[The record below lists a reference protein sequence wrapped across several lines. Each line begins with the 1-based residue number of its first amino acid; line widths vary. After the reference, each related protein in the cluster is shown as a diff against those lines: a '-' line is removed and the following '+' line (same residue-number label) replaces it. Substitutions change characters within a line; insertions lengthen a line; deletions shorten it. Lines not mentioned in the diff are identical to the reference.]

1 MPDGNVLN
9 TKEKIVSLLRM
20 NGPSLPVHIAHGTGL
35 SILFA
40 SAFLSELLYE
50 GKIRI
55 SYLKVGNSPL
65 YFVQGQEYR
74 LERFAQYLKSR
85 EKDAFF
91 LIRERKF
98 LKDSEQEPAIRV
110 ALRELKDFAIPFKKD
125 EEIYWRYFNVPK
137 EELFTKE
144 IVNEKPKEEII
155 IKEIVKEIP
164 KEETMIIV
172 QEKKKGLDIF
182 DNSKKEIVE
191 KKKEIIE
198 KKKEKSEFV
207 MDILKFL
214 KNKKIEVIQE
224 IENKKKEFYGIA
236 KIKTDLGEIEVFVIA
251 KEKKKI
257 TEDDIILF
265 IQKGQAQKRIVLFV
279 SSGELDKKAIKVLED
294 YGNIIRIINYN
305 RKP

>member
-1 MPDGNVLN
+1 MPNGEVLH

-55 SYLKVGNSPL
+55 SHLKVGNSPL

-137 EELFTKE
+137 EELFIEET
-144 IVNEKPKEEII
+144 VREKPKEEII
-155 IKEIVKEIP
+155 PRQIIKEIP
-164 KEETMIIV
+164 KEETKIIF
-172 QEKKKGLDIF
+172 QEKKKDMDIF
-182 DNSKKEIVE
+182 EKEKPIKKMERGKVVKKTVKKKHDEKFFERIKEFLSKKNIDIIDIHDLT
-191 KKKEIIE
+191 KEELILRV
-198 KKKEKSEFV
+198 KENQKERLL
-207 MDILKFL
+207 IAY
-214 KNKKIEVIQE
+214 NKKRLTEADLLKAY
-224 IENKKKEFYGIA
+224 KKAGEM
-236 KIKTDLGEIEVFVIA
+236 DLPY
-251 KEKKKI
+251 
-257 TEDDIILF
+257 IIL
-265 IQKGQAQKRIVLFV
+265 
-279 SSGELDKKAIKVLED
+279 SSGELPKKLKDLISAIKE
-294 YGNIIRIINYN
+294 ISRIEKIE
-305 RKP
+305 

>member
-91 LIRERKF
+91 LIRDRKF

-110 ALRELKDFAIPFKKD
+110 ALREIKDFAIPFKKD

-144 IVNEKPKEEII
+144 IINEEPKEEII

-182 DNSKKEIVE
+182 EKQTKKIQKKRVIKKNV
-191 KKKEIIE
+191 KKKHDEKFFEKIKEFLLRKNIDIIDIHDLTKDE
-198 KKKEKSEFV
+198 L
-207 MDILKFL
+207 ILKVKENQKERL
-214 KNKKIEVIQE
+214 LVAY
-224 IENKKKEFYGIA
+224 NKKKLTEA
-236 KIKTDLGEIEVFVIA
+236 DLIRAYKKATEV
-251 KEKKKI
+251 
-257 TEDDIILF
+257 DLPCIIL
-265 IQKGQAQKRIVLFV
+265 
-279 SSGELDKKAIKVLED
+279 SSGELPKKLKDLISAIKE
-294 YGNIIRIINYN
+294 ISKIEKIE
-305 RKP
+305 